1 MSQADFGGQEI
12 CDCTRVGVARALLW
26 ETAAHRQRIHRA
38 RWDIGAGCD
47 ARVVIAGV
55 SLVEVGRL
63 RAIAA
68 TAKALAPCRICGRP
82 AAEQPPE
89 SQLAD
94 HRFFV
99 GGECPCRQMLVDVL
113 LAAHQ
118 FLVARGTAIRHP
130 EGAARRHIGSR
141 QHDYPRQQR
150 AARGAQVRTDRL
162 LTSAR
167 ARKLETD
174 EQRQLLKE
182 IADEAGSEA
191 PLENEAQLEKRL
203 AVLRARRLKVD
214 PDSVLAE
221 VRRDLAIVKAH
232 YSLGRLV
239 NVGTVDQPD
248 LVSWWEA
255 YIERPLG
262 RRHRMSDIPV
272 STVPTCLDEGAQAGL
287 QLPCP
292 SGEVG
297 YQQIVDHLS
306 ADPDDTVLLALRLTA
321 QSDPRGDRDSQLEV
335 TLRRL
340 ARDGRIL
347 SGIVESFLADRSRRV
362 DAAEAFG
369 ELLAA
374 MS

>member
-1 MSQADFGGQEI
+1 
-12 CDCTRVGVARALLW
+12 
-26 ETAAHRQRIHRA
+26 
-38 RWDIGAGCD
+38 
-47 ARVVIAGV
+47 
-55 SLVEVGRL
+55 
-63 RAIAA
+63 
-68 TAKALAPCRICGRP
+68 
-82 AAEQPPE
+82 
-89 SQLAD
+89 
-94 HRFFV
+94 
-99 GGECPCRQMLVDVL
+99 MLVDVL

-118 FLVARGTAIRHP
+118 FLVARGTTIRYP
-130 EGAARRHIGSR
+130 EGAVRRHIASR

-150 AARGAQVRTDRL
+150 GERGAQVRTDRL

-167 ARKLETD
+167 AGQLETD

-191 PLENEAQLEKRL
+191 PLENEAQLEVRL

-214 PDSVLAE
+214 PDSVLAD

-232 YSLGRLV
+232 YSSGRLV

-272 STVPTCLDEGAQAGL
+272 STVPTCLDEGAQTGV

-321 QSDPRGDRDSQLEV
+321 QSDPRGDRDSQLEI

-340 ARDGRIL
+340 AQEGRIL
-347 SGIVESFLADRSRRV
+347 SGVVESFLADPSRRV

-369 ELLAA
+369 EVLAA
-374 MS
+374 RS